1 MGEAALGNGLDEE
14 MARAAGELLPDG
26 LVVADDRA
34 VVVGANGR
42 AAQVTGIAVEDLL
55 GRDIREVLPLHDA
68 DGTSWWDCTDPW
80 HGLDIRTGHRE
91 KLLVIPG
98 GPQVLVTAKYHRPG
112 RNQPVARVL
121 VCLRDAE
128 ARRRAEQDQAAL
140 LSTVAHELR
149 SPLTSVKGFSSTL
162 LKRWDRFTDDQK
174 RLMLETIEADAD
186 RVTRL
191 ITELLDVSR
200 LDTGQL
206 RLHPQPV
213 PVASVL
219 DRHVERF
226 VASGAERDG
235 FTVAVADGIDE
246 AWADPDR
253 LDQILVNLI
262 DNALKHGEGRVTIA
276 AGPASA
282 GPGDD
287 GHGAAGPR
295 GGAPVPGEGT
305 VGPVDLTI
313 SDDGPGIPP
322 HQREIVFNRFW
333 QGGNR
338 GSSGLGLYIVRGLA
352 EAHGGRVVVE
362 DAPSGGARMR
372 VSLPGEPRPSDEP

>member
-1 MGEAALGNGLDEE
+1 MDSATFGSGLTED
-14 MARAAGELLPDG
+14 MARLAGELLPDG
-26 LVVADDRA
+26 LVVADENAA
-34 VVVGANGR
+34 VVGVNARAEDVTGVRVADLMGRDVR
-42 AAQVTGIAVEDLL
+42 AA
-55 GRDIREVLPLHDA
+55 LPLQDS
-68 DGTSWWDCTDPW
+68 DGTSWWECTDPW
-80 HGLDIRTGHRE
+80 TGINIRTGHRE
-91 KLLVIPG
+91 KLLIIPG
-98 GPQVLVTAKYHRPG
+98 GPQVLVTAKYHRRG
-112 RNQPVARVL
+112 RNQPVMRVL

-128 ARRRAEQDQAAL
+128 ARRRAEVDQAAL

-213 PVASVL
+213 PVEKVL
-219 DRHVERF
+219 DRHVDRF
-226 VASGAERDG
+226 VASGADRDV
-235 FTVAVADGIDE
+235 FAVDVHPGAAE

-262 DNALKHGEGRVTIA
+262 DNALKHGEGRVTIGA
-276 AGPASA
+276 RPRLSNGGPE
-282 GPGDD
+282 PD
-287 GHGAAGPR
+287 G
-295 GGAPVPGEGT
+295 
-305 VGPVDLTI
+305 VDLVV

-322 HQREIVFNRFW
+322 HQREIVFSRFW
-333 QGGNR
+333 QGGSR

-352 EAHGGRVVVE
+352 EAHGGRVAVE
-362 DAPSGGARMR
+362 DAPGGGARMR
-372 VSLPGEPRPSDEP
+372 VSLPGEPPGER